1 MGAIV
6 ANEDKKEMRVAL
18 CLSGGGFRA
27 TLFHLGVIKALRAH
41 RIEGEMALK
50 RVAEVYAVSGGS
62 ILAAHMLKNWERYTS
77 ADEGEFKQASDEVLI
92 FAKRDVRNRV
102 LRRAGLTFWSKKSST
117 QWLQDEYASRDFLG
131 ADTLDVSYARSGLP
145 TFHFL
150 ATNFNS
156 GELCSFS
163 GTDFELTERIQ
174 DGTFE
179 THTTPAGS
187 IPLAFAVAASS
198 SFPVAFPPI
207 TLTPRALGHP
217 EGQHFQMPIELS
229 DGGVYDNFGI
239 EKFFMAQRAGPSPD
253 VLIVSNAGGSFQAD
267 PQKSYDAILPR
278 NIRASDV
285 MMRRVGES
293 TLQTGRQMVGEGF
306 TLVRIGATT
315 SSSQISQTTQQM
327 LRLVR
332 TDLDRFDTPL
342 AGLLVDHGEG
352 VARDAFKAKGWQAT
366 SEFSGQASIK
376 NQEAAAGAIEQA
388 SKRGKA
394 SFFFDIRDGWWLLTW
409 YAVIAGFG
417 YSIFCG
423 WDAYTMYKAKQE
435 AEELAPILAGAR
447 EDERAKTRTA
457 VEPLLFEV
465 SDALVRSDTPL
476 ARDSLDKALETLGLE
491 RRKAVQES
499 PKFEGAPPVQSFEPT
514 QFPQR
519 VFIQFAGV
527 LTREQITSLNTGLR
541 IAGWNAQGGSGER
554 IGIASGLNEVRYS
567 GENREAAQQL
577 ADSINSSGL
586 PLAKKVGIRQI
597 KIIGPNDLEVWISR

>member
-1 MGAIV
+1 
-6 ANEDKKEMRVAL
+6 
-18 CLSGGGFRA
+18 
-27 TLFHLGVIKALRAH
+27 
-41 RIEGEMALK
+41 MALK
-50 RVAEVYAVSGGS
+50 RVAEVFAVSGGS

-77 ADEGEFKQASDEVLI
+77 ADEGEFGQASDEVLI

-117 QWLQDEYASRDFLG
+117 QWLQDEYAWKHFLG
-131 ADTLDVSYARSGLP
+131 TDTLDASYARRGLP
-145 TFHFL
+145 RFHFL

-163 GTDFELTERIQ
+163 GSDFELMERI
-174 DGTFE
+174 DDATFE

-229 DGGVYDNFGI
+229 DGGVYDNFGV
-239 EKFFMAQRAGPSPD
+239 EKLFMARRASPSPN
-253 VLIVSNAGGSFQAD
+253 VLVVSNAGGSFQAD

-293 TLQTGRQMVGEGF
+293 TLQAGRQMIGDGF
-306 TLVRIGATT
+306 TLVRIGGTT
-315 SSSQISQTTQQM
+315 TSSQISQTTQQM

-332 TDLDRFDTPL
+332 TDLDRFDAPL

-394 SFFFDIRDGWWLLTW
+394 SFFFDIRDWAWLMLWWALLALVAASIG
-409 YAVIAGFG
+409 YVVLEYRRAKSEEAKLEQDRADQLNNYEEQLEQARMAASSGDLSQIRKVLAVAILETQELGNNP
-417 YSIFCG
+417 
-423 WDAYTMYKAKQE
+423 DTAK
-435 AEELAPILAGAR
+435 LPPGAPIDDTAIAQIIDGPQTIPAF
-447 EDERAKTRTA
+447 EKT
-457 VEPLLFEV
+457 
-465 SDALVRSDTPL
+465 SYS
-476 ARDSLDKALETLGLE
+476 
-491 RRKAVQES
+491 
-499 PKFEGAPPVQSFEPT
+499 
-514 QFPQR
+514 QR
-519 VFIQFAGV
+519 VFIQFAGI
-527 LTREQITSLNTGLR
+527 LTRAEITGLNGSLVE
-541 IAGWNAQGGSGER
+541 AGWNAQGRSGER
-554 IGIASGLNEVRYS
+554 TPNAAGLNEVRFS
-567 GENREAAQQL
+567 GGNEEAAQAL
-577 ADSINSSGL
+577 CDAINKSGL
-586 PLAKKVGIRQI
+586 SATTVKPRKLG
-597 KIIGPNDLEVWISR
+597 IIGSNDLEVWISR

>member
-1 MGAIV
+1 
-6 ANEDKKEMRVAL
+6 
-18 CLSGGGFRA
+18 
-27 TLFHLGVIKALRAH
+27 
-41 RIEGEMALK
+41 MALK
-50 RVAEVYAVSGGS
+50 RVAEVFAVSGGS

-77 ADEGEFKQASDEVLI
+77 ADEGEFSQASDEVLI

-117 QWLQDEYASRDFLG
+117 QWLQDEYAWKHFLG
-131 ADTLDVSYARSGLP
+131 TDTLDASYARRGLP
-145 TFHFL
+145 RFHFL

-163 GTDFELTERIQ
+163 GSDFELMERI
-174 DGTFE
+174 DDATFE

-229 DGGVYDNFGI
+229 DGGVYDNFGV
-239 EKFFMAQRAGPSPD
+239 EKLFMARRASPSPN
-253 VLIVSNAGGSFQAD
+253 VLVVSNAGGSFQAD

-293 TLQTGRQMVGEGF
+293 TLQAGRQMIGDGF
-306 TLVRIGATT
+306 TLVRIGGMTT
-315 SSSQISQTTQQM
+315 SSQISQTTQQM

-332 TDLDRFDTPL
+332 TDLDRFDAPL

-394 SFFFDIRDGWWLLTW
+394 SFFFDIRDWAWLMLWWALLALVAASIG
-409 YAVIAGFG
+409 YVVLEYRRAKSEEAKLEQDRADQLNNYEEQLEQARMAASSGDLSQIRKVLAVAILETQELGNNP
-417 YSIFCG
+417 
-423 WDAYTMYKAKQE
+423 DTAK
-435 AEELAPILAGAR
+435 LPPGAPIDDTAIAQIIDGPQTIPAF
-447 EDERAKTRTA
+447 EKT
-457 VEPLLFEV
+457 
-465 SDALVRSDTPL
+465 SYS
-476 ARDSLDKALETLGLE
+476 
-491 RRKAVQES
+491 
-499 PKFEGAPPVQSFEPT
+499 
-514 QFPQR
+514 QR
-519 VFIQFAGV
+519 VFIQFAGI
-527 LTREQITSLNTGLR
+527 LTRAEITGLNGSLVE
-541 IAGWNAQGGSGER
+541 AGWNAQGRSGER
-554 IGIASGLNEVRYS
+554 TPNAAGLNEVRFS
-567 GENREAAQQL
+567 GANEEAAQAL
-577 ADSINSSGL
+577 CDAINKSGL
-586 PLAKKVGIRQI
+586 SATTVKPRKLG
-597 KIIGPNDLEVWISR
+597 IIGSNDLEVWISR

>member
-1 MGAIV
+1 MDQRI
-6 ANEDKKEMRVAL
+6 AL

-27 TLFHLGVIKALRAH
+27 TLFHLGVVKALRAH
-41 RIEGEMALK
+41 IIDGEMALK

-77 ADEGEFKQASDEVLI
+77 SDEGEFKKASDEVLT

-117 QWLQDEYASRDFLG
+117 QWLQDEYAWKHFLG
-131 ADTLDVSYARSGLP
+131 TDTLDASYARRGLP
-145 TFHFL
+145 RFHFL

-163 GTDFELTERIQ
+163 GSDFELMERI
-174 DGTFE
+174 DDATFE

-239 EKFFMAQRAGPSPD
+239 EKLFMARRAGPSPN
-253 VLIVSNAGGSFQAD
+253 VLVVSNAGGSFQAD

-293 TLQTGRQMVGEGF
+293 TLQAGRQMIGDGF
-306 TLVRIGATT
+306 TLVRIGGTT
-315 SSSQISQTTQQM
+315 TSSQISQTTQQM

-332 TDLDRFDTPL
+332 TDLDRFDAPL

-394 SFFFDIRDGWWLLTW
+394 SFFFDIRDWAWLMLWWALLALVAASIG
-409 YAVIAGFG
+409 YVVLEYRRAKSEEAKLEQDRADQLNNYEEQLEQARMAASSGDLSQIRKVLAVAILETQELGNNPDIAKLPP
-417 YSIFCG
+417 S
-423 WDAYTMYKAKQE
+423 
-435 AEELAPILAGAR
+435 APIDDTAIAQIIDGPQTIPAF
-447 EDERAKTRTA
+447 EKT
-457 VEPLLFEV
+457 
-465 SDALVRSDTPL
+465 SYS
-476 ARDSLDKALETLGLE
+476 
-491 RRKAVQES
+491 
-499 PKFEGAPPVQSFEPT
+499 
-514 QFPQR
+514 QR
-519 VFIQFAGV
+519 VFIQFAGI
-527 LTREQITSLNTGLR
+527 LTRAEITGLNGSLVE
-541 IAGWNAQGGSGER
+541 AGWNAQGRSGER
-554 IGIASGLNEVRYS
+554 TPNAAGLNEVRFS
-567 GENREAAQQL
+567 GANEEAAQAL
-577 ADSINSSGL
+577 CDAINKSGL
-586 PLAKKVGIRQI
+586 SATTVKPRKLG
-597 KIIGPNDLEVWISR
+597 IIGSNDLEVWISR